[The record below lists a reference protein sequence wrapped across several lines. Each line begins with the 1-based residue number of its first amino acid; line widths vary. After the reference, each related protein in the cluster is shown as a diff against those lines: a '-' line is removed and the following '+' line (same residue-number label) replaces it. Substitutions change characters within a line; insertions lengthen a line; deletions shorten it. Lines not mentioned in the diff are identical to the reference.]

1 MKFEKHI
8 IAMSGN
14 EYLMTAQVTGSLVE
28 VECDPHSPDMVPVM
42 SLALDNVEFSSLELI
57 RLYGERNIPLLAYR
71 FESLAEAP
79 SFIYQRDLNEFEKEA
94 EDILYEVLIHRD
106 L

>member
-8 IAMSGN
+8 KAMSGN
-14 EYLMTAQVTGSLVE
+14 DYILTAQVTGKLVE
-28 VECDPHSPDMVPVM
+28 VEADPHSPDMVPVM
-42 SLALDNVEFSSLELI
+42 SLALDSVEFSSLQLI
-57 RLYGERNIPLLAYR
+57 RLYGERNIPLMAYR

-94 EDILYEVLIHRD
+94 EDTLYEVLIHKE